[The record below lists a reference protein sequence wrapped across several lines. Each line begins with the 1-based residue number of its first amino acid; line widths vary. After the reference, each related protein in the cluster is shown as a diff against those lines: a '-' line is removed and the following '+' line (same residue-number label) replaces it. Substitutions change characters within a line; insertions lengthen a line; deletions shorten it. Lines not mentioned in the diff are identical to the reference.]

1 MASAPTSAKRKK
13 TKTEKDKED
22 RSRKW
27 TAEETRLFAQILAD
41 EENCFG
47 ENLEKLALKK
57 SSNNE
62 LFSCVKTIFD
72 ERLKLTPKFHLL
84 SPLDTSVEKLRKR
97 YANIKT
103 QWRKI
108 DDRIRSGSG
117 LAPENEPEW
126 YRLVNDFLTESNLP
140 LELNEASLDISMSD
154 SDANE
159 DSATSQV
166 AEDATIQGDEDETED
181 LLFTASPG
189 SIKKVVVEPHRKR
202 KQVRSNKQALSNL
215 AASVERVAE
224 AQLKALK
231 ASAERD
237 ERFLIFRSEENE
249 KQREHE
255 LRLARIYADAN
266 ATRQSSTSSF
276 INQVVPEYDNNNSNN
291 NDKPCQSQSSLMTID
306 WNLFNSLMNNN

>member
-1 MASAPTSAKRKK
+1 MASIKRK
-13 TKTEKDKED
+13 TASEKED

-27 TAEETRLFAQILAD
+27 TPEETLIFSKILAD

-62 LFSCVKTIFD
+62 VFVCIKVIFD
-72 ERLKLTPKFHLL
+72 EKLKLLPKTSQ

-103 QWRKI
+103 LWRKI

-117 LAPENEPEW
+117 LAPENEPDW
-126 YRLVNDFLTESNLP
+126 YRQVNDFLSEANAP
-140 LELNEASLDISMSD
+140 LELNEASLDISASD
-154 SDANE
+154 TSDE

-166 AEDATIQGDEDETED
+166 PDDTPGETQDETED
-181 LLFTASPG
+181 LLFSPNK
-189 SIKKVVVEPHRKR
+189 IKKVVVEPHRKR

-224 AQLKALK
+224 AQVKSLK

-237 ERFLIFRSEENE
+237 ERFLRFRSEENE
-249 KQREHE
+249 KQRKHE
-255 LRLARIYADAN
+255 LRMAEIYGV
-266 ATRQSSTSSF
+266 F
-276 INQVVPEYDNNNSNN
+276 ICKMLD
-291 NDKPCQSQSSLMTID
+291 C
-306 WNLFNSLMNNN
+306 F

>member
-1 MASAPTSAKRKK
+1 MASHKRKK
-13 TKTEKDKED
+13 TASEKED

-27 TAEETRLFAQILAD
+27 TPDETLIFSKILAD

-62 LFSCVKTIFD
+62 VFACIKIIFD
-72 ERLKLTPKFHLL
+72 EQLKLLPKTSQ

-103 QWRKI
+103 SWRKI

-117 LAPENEPEW
+117 LAPENEPAW
-126 YRLVNDFLTESNLP
+126 YREVNDFLSEANAP
-140 LELNEASLDISMSD
+140 LELNEASLDISGSD
-154 SDANE
+154 TSDE

-166 AEDATIQGDEDETED
+166 HDATPGATQEDETED
-181 LLFTASPG
+181 PDLLFSTSPNK
-189 SIKKVVVEPHRKR
+189 IKKVVVEPHRKR
-202 KQVRSNKQALSNL
+202 KQVRSNKQALGNL

-231 ASAERD
+231 ASGERD
-237 ERFLIFRSEENE
+237 ERFLKFRSEENE

-255 LRLARIYADAN
+255 LRMAEIYANAN
-266 ATRQSSTSSF
+266 AARQSSSS
-276 INQVVPEYDNNNSNN
+276 IVNQVVPEYNNNNN
-291 NDKPCQSQSSLMTID
+291 TSQSLPTID
-306 WNLFNSLMNNN
+306 WNMYHRLMDNNTNN